1 MSPWIVGVIVA
12 IWLVLNFIYIR
23 LGIIIRILDELT
35 ITEEEDTN
43 E

>member
-1 MSPWIVGVIVA
+1 MSPWIVGIIVA

-23 LGIIIRILDELT
+23 LGTIIRILDELT
-35 ITEEEDTN
+35 IIEEEDTD

>member
-1 MSPWIVGVIVA
+1 MSPWVVGIIAA

-23 LGIIIRILDELT
+23 LGTIIRILDELT
-35 ITEEEDTN
+35 IMEEEDTD

>member
-1 MSPWIVGVIVA
+1 MSPWVIGIIAA